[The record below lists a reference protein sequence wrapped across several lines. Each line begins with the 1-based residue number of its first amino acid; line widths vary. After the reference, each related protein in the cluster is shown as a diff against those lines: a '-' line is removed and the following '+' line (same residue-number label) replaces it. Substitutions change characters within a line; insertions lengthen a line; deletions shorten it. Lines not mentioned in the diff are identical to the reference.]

1 MPQDNRL
8 TPVLEQYMAF
18 KRQHRDKLVLFRMGD
33 FYETFF
39 DDAKEAAKVLGLTLT
54 SRDKAKDGKDE
65 VPLAGFPHHQLAS
78 YTDKLTKAGKSFVIV
93 EQLEDPKKAKGI
105 VKRGIIEVVTPG
117 TTLSE
122 TTLDEKRNNFLVGI
136 SISGS
141 TAGLAEADLSTGE
154 FRVMEVSAKELF
166 SELRRIGPAEVLAAR
181 AWVVENRQ
189 TFARQVPG
197 TVLTPME
204 DWAFGLAVARERLL
218 EHFKV
223 SSLKGFGAEDLTAG
237 IAAAGAVLSYLQD
250 NQLTSLEHMRRL
262 AVVNRANHLI
272 IDEPTQRNLELFAPL
287 MPGNPRATLIAIIDE
302 TRTPMGGR
310 LLRQWL
316 ARPLKDLSRINARL
330 DAIGWFIENT
340 LVRGEFR
347 EMLANVRDI
356 ERLTSRIC
364 CGRATPRE
372 LAALA
377 DSLDAAEPVGNL
389 LKDTTA
395 EFIRGAVGDLGDLRE
410 IVDLIRRQ
418 IVEDPPVTLTE
429 GGIIREGVSAD
440 LDELREI
447 GRGGKQWITRLQAT
461 ERERTGIP
469 SLKVGY
475 NRAFGYYIEVS
486 NTHRDKVPEDYTR
499 KQTLVNA
506 ERYITPELKEWEAK
520 VLGAEEEAARLEYDL
535 FVRVRDS
542 VASKA
547 QDLLRQAHALAQI
560 DCVAGLAEV
569 AARERYGRP
578 KVTLDDT
585 IRIVNGRH
593 PVVERL
599 IAKGTFVPNDA
610 RLDNGDEQI
619 LVITGPNMA
628 GKSTYLRQ
636 TALIVLLAHMGSW
649 VPAENAEIGLTDRL
663 FTRVGAHDNLAG
675 GESTFLVE
683 MHETANIL
691 NNATPKSL
699 VLFDEVGR
707 GTSTF
712 DGLSLAWAIVEYLH
726 NTPHRAAKTMFATHY
741 HELVELEALLSR
753 VKNYNVSVRE
763 WQDEVIFLRKIVPG
777 GCDHSYGIHVAQMA
791 GLPSNVIQRAREVL
805 KTLEEEDLRVHKE
818 LGEGETAP
826 RTKKGDDT
834 LPLFAPLVERKEH
847 PIVEELR
854 SLDLMNLTPLEV
866 MRRVDE
872 WQKRLK
878 EGNGGKKGGEV
889 RYKADE

>member
-287 MPGNPRATLIAIIDE
+287 MPGNPHATLIAIIDE

-395 EFIRGAVGDLGDLRE
+395 EFIRSAVGDLGDLRE

-486 NTHRDKVPEDYTR
+486 NTHRDKVPEDYNR

-535 FVRVRDS
+535 FVRVRDG

-610 RLDNGDEQI
+610 RLDNSDEQI

-649 VPAENAEIGLTDRL
+649 VPAENAEIGLIDRL

-712 DGLSLAWAIVEYLH
+712 DGLSLAWAIVEFLH

-763 WQDEVIFLRKIVPG
+763 WQDEIIFLRKIVPG

-791 GLPSNVIQRAREVL
+791 GLPQNVIQRAREVL

-818 LGEGETAP
+818 LGDTETAP

-834 LPLFAPLVERKEH
+834 LSLFAPLVEQKEH

-854 SLDLMNLTPLEV
+854 GLDLMNLTPLDV

-872 WQKRLK
+872 WQKRAR
-878 EGNGGKKGGEV
+878 EE
-889 RYKADE
+889 RS

>member
-1 MPQDNRL
+1 MPQDNPL
-8 TPVLEQYMAF
+8 TPMLEQYMEF
-18 KRQHRDKLVLFRMGD
+18 KRRHKDKIVLFRMGD

-39 DDAKEAAKVLGLTLT
+39 EDAKTAAKVLGLTLT
-54 SRDKAKDGKDE
+54 SRDKGKDGKDK
-65 VPLAGFPHHQLAS
+65 VPLAGFPHHQLAN
-78 YTDKLTKAGKSFVIV
+78 YADKLTKAGKSFVVV

-105 VKRGIIEVVTPG
+105 VKRGVIEVVTPG

-122 TTLDEKRNNFLVGI
+122 TALEEKRNNFLVGI
-136 SISGS
+136 SINGA
-141 TAGLAEADLSTGE
+141 TAGVAEADLSTGE
-154 FRVMEVSAKELF
+154 FRVTEVDAKELF
-166 SELRRIGPAEVLAAR
+166 TEVRRIGPAEVLAGR
-181 AWVVENRQ
+181 SWVVENRQ
-189 TFARQVPG
+189 AFSRQVPA

-204 DWAFGLAVARERLL
+204 DWAFGVAVARERLL

-237 IAAAGAVLSYLQD
+237 IAAAGAVLNYLQD
-250 NQLTSLEHMRRL
+250 NQLTGLGHMRRL
-262 AVVNRANHLI
+262 AVLSRANHLV
-272 IDEPTQRNLELFAPL
+272 IDDTTQKNLELFAPL
-287 MPGNPRATLIAIIDE
+287 LSANPRATLIGVIDE
-302 TRTPMGGR
+302 TSTPMGGR

-316 ARPLKDLSRINARL
+316 ARPLKDVSRINARL
-330 DAIGWFIENT
+330 DAIGWSVENP
-340 LVRGEFR
+340 LVRGELR
-347 EMLANVRDI
+347 ETLSDVRDI

-372 LAALA
+372 LIALA
-377 DSLDAAEPVGNL
+377 ASLEAAEPVRNL
-389 LKDTTA
+389 LKDTAA
-395 EFIRGAVGDLGDLRE
+395 EFVAKAVGDLGDMGEVVNLIRHQ
-410 IVDLIRRQ
+410 IVD
-418 IVEDPPVTLTE
+418 DAPVALTE

-440 LDELREI
+440 LDELRQI
-447 GRGGKQWITRLQAT
+447 GRGGKQWIARLQAT

-475 NRAFGYYIEVS
+475 NRAFGYYIEIS
-486 NTHRDKVPEDYTR
+486 NAHREKVPQDYNR

-506 ERYITPELKEWEAK
+506 ERYVTPELKEWEAK

-535 FVRVRDS
+535 FIRIRDS

-547 QDLLRQAHALAQI
+547 DQLLRQAHALAEI
-560 DCVAGLAEV
+560 DCVVALAEV
-569 AARERYGRP
+569 AAREHYCRP
-578 KVTLDDT
+578 KVTLDDE
-585 IRIVNGRH
+585 IRIDNGRH

-610 RLDNGDEQI
+610 HLDNADEQI
-619 LVITGPNMA
+619 LVVTGPNMA

-636 TALIVLLAHMGSW
+636 TALIVLLAHTGSW
-649 VPAENAEIGLTDRL
+649 VPAEKAEIGLIDRL

-712 DGLSLAWAIVEYLH
+712 DGLSLAWAIVEFLH

-741 HELVELEALLSR
+741 HELVQLEALLPR
-753 VKNYNVSVRE
+753 VKNYNVTVRE

-791 GLPSNVIQRAREVL
+791 GLPANVVKRAREVL
-805 KTLEEEDLRVHKE
+805 RTLEEEDLRVHTE
-818 LGEGETAP
+818 LGESSAEGGTRSRGTAADGSAP
-826 RTKKGDDT
+826 
-834 LPLFAPLVERKEH
+834 LPLFAPLVEEKED
-847 PIVEELR
+847 PIIEELR
-854 SLDLMNLTPLEV
+854 SLDLMNLTPLDV
-866 MRRVDE
+866 MRKVDE
-872 WQKRLK
+872 WQKRVR
-878 EGNGGKKGGEV
+878 EGSEGP
-889 RYKADE
+889 